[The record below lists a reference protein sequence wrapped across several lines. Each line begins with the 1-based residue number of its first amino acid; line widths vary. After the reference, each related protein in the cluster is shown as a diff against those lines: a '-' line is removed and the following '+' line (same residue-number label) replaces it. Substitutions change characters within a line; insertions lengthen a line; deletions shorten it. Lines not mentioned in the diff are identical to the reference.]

1 MINAR
6 IEETDKEENEKE
18 EHKVEEKIH
27 NLFLF
32 TNILLKGQNRHL
44 TKQIFSPTLSISDVT
59 WSIKSEVKSLV
70 MNNPSHI

>member
-6 IEETDKEENEKE
+6 IEEKDKEENEKE
-18 EHKVEEKIH
+18 HKVEEKMH

-32 TNILLKGQNRHL
+32 TNILPKGQNRHL

-70 MNNPSHI
+70 MNNPFHI